1 MCDNQNQETKFSQWK
16 LDLMSRYFKNNK
28 ERDSV
33 DVPEKSVSLKTI
45 DVDEDFESVYYDNEI
60 DDETVEYEIIRSPKS
75 LKKIASS
82 AIQNDSG
89 YEGLETSGRK
99 SPMGAVKHGMDTRK
113 RPPPLDA
120 ETVARMFDCHDECG
134 DMRTRMV
141 EAVAVLLVVF
151 SVILSVL
158 MGHGDESNL
167 GGKRAAI
174 QFYYDSLE
182 FERNGVY

>member
-1 MCDNQNQETKFSQWK
+1 MCDNQNQETKISQWK
-16 LDLMSRYFKNNK
+16 LDLMSNYFKNE
-28 ERDSV
+28 ERVSMN
-33 DVPEKSVSLKTI
+33 VPKKSVSLKTI

-75 LKKIASS
+75 LKKIAAS
-82 AIQNDSG
+82 AIHNDSG

-120 ETVARMFDCHDECG
+120 ETLARMFNCQDECW

-141 EAVAVLLVVF
+141 EAVAVLLVVL
-151 SVILSVL
+151 SVILSIFI
-158 MGHGDESNL
+158 GHGDETNL

-182 FERNGVY
+182 LERNDV

>member
-1 MCDNQNQETKFSQWK
+1 
-16 LDLMSRYFKNNK
+16 MSNYFKNE
-28 ERDSV
+28 ERVSMN
-33 DVPEKSVSLKTI
+33 VPKKSVSLKTI

-75 LKKIASS
+75 LKKIAAS
-82 AIQNDSG
+82 AIHNDSG

-182 FERNGVY
+182 LERNDVY

>member
-1 MCDNQNQETKFSQWK
+1 
-16 LDLMSRYFKNNK
+16 MSNYFKNE
-28 ERDSV
+28 ERVSMN
-33 DVPEKSVSLKTI
+33 VPKKSVSLKTI

-89 YEGLETSGRK
+89 YEGLETSDRK

-141 EAVAVLLVVF
+141 EAVAVLLVVL
-151 SVILSVL
+151 SVILSIFI
-158 MGHGDESNL
+158 GHGDETNL

-182 FERNGVY
+182 LERNDVY

>member
-1 MCDNQNQETKFSQWK
+1 
-16 LDLMSRYFKNNK
+16 MSNYFKNE
-28 ERDSV
+28 ERVSMN
-33 DVPEKSVSLKTI
+33 VPKKSVSLKTI

-75 LKKIASS
+75 LKKIAAS
-82 AIQNDSG
+82 AIHNDSG

-141 EAVAVLLVVF
+141 EAVAVLLVVL
-151 SVILSVL
+151 SVILSIF
-158 MGHGDESNL
+158 MGHGDETNL

-182 FERNGVY
+182 LERNDVY

>member
-16 LDLMSRYFKNNK
+16 LDLMSRYFKK
-28 ERDSV
+28 KKIESV
-33 DVPEKSVSLKTI
+33 DVFEKSVSLKTI

-75 LKKIASS
+75 LKKIAAS
-82 AIQNDSG
+82 AIHNDSG
-89 YEGLETSGRK
+89 YEGLETSGSK
-99 SPMGAVKHGMDTRK
+99 SPVGAVKYGMDTRE

-120 ETVARMFDCHDECG
+120 ETVARMFDCQDECG

-151 SVILSVL
+151 SVILSVF
-158 MGHGDESNL
+158 MGHGDETNL

-182 FERNGVY
+182 LERNDVY

>member
-1 MCDNQNQETKFSQWK
+1 MCDYQNQETKFSQWK
-16 LDLMSRYFKNNK
+16 LDLMSNYFKNE
-28 ERDSV
+28 ERVSMN
-33 DVPEKSVSLKTI
+33 VPKKSVSLKTI

-75 LKKIASS
+75 LKKIAAS
-82 AIQNDSG
+82 AIHNDSG

-120 ETVARMFDCHDECG
+120 ETVARMFDCHDKCG

-141 EAVAVLLVVF
+141 EAVAVLLMVF

-182 FERNGVY
+182 LERNGVY